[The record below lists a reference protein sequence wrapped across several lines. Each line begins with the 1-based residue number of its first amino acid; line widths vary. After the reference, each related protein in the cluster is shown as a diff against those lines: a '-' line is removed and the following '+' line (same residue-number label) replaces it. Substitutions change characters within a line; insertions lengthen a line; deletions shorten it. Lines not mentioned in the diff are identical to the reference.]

1 MNTVR
6 NVNMNTLQSLVLP
19 NLDVQAPEDLYVRLN
34 AQAWCQLDQPAV
46 HFEAGGVAFT
56 DTYYG
61 ALSLTTWRRHC
72 TLKEVLLQLE
82 GEGRFVVSLGVH
94 RHHQATVW
102 VGESTQTLQ
111 RGEPVEM
118 ALPNWSGLPD
128 GLLFFRLRAL
138 TPGRLDAARY
148 VTPQP
153 VANAV
158 RMGLVIT
165 HFNRIQQVLPAV
177 ERIRRSVLSRPDLRE
192 RLSLTVVD
200 NSRNLPLKSDA
211 LVTVISN
218 RNLGGSGGFA
228 RGLLSL
234 VDSGTHTHALLMD
247 DDASCEPE
255 SIARTLALLS
265 HAHTP
270 RLAVVGAL
278 ISELHPWHLLEN
290 GAGFDG
296 FCKPLGIGRDLRQ
309 MHNLMQCDRGDSR
322 PDFGGWWFFAFK
334 LAEVRRWPFPFFVR
348 GDDVF
353 FGLGNQFEITTL
365 SGVACFGEDFHL
377 KHGPMTAYLDARY
390 HLLHAILRERGALKA
405 VMRVLK
411 LRFVKP
417 LEGYHYSSA
426 RALTLALQHLRRGP
440 QFFRDNMDLSQV
452 RPMIAALQ
460 PDEKLGPI
468 DRKELNL
475 RMPRRTDRESMPRR
489 VLRVLTLGGFLLP
502 NALIRDRVLLHEKD
516 FFGRAYTVWR
526 YRRVLYRHGPTDT
539 GYIVEMDRA
548 RFFAEVRD
556 LLHELRLLIKQ
567 MPDLRRAYAEAMEQ
581 MGSLDFWREVYG
593 MPARTTLTASAAAV
607 PGIEVRSADAVT
619 AQPEAASVS
628 PSA

>member
-1 MNTVR
+1 
-6 NVNMNTLQSLVLP
+6 MNTLQSLPLP
-19 NLDVQAPEDLYVRLN
+19 NLDVPAPEDLYVRLN
-34 AQAWCQLDQPAV
+34 AQAWCQLDEPRV
-46 HFEAGGVAFT
+46 HFEAGGVALT

-72 TLKEVLLQLE
+72 TLKEVSLQLE

-94 RHHQATVW
+94 RHHQAMVW
-102 VGESTQTLQ
+102 VGERTVTL
-111 RGEPVEM
+111 RPGEPVEV
-118 ALPNWSGLPD
+118 PVPHWSALPD
-128 GLLFFRLRAL
+128 GLLFFRLRAV

-153 VANAV
+153 PVNAV
-158 RMGLVIT
+158 RLGMVVT
-165 HFNRIQQVLPAV
+165 HFNRIQQVLAAIQ
-177 ERIRRSVLSRPDLRE
+177 RMRRTVLRRPDLRE
-192 RLSLTVVD
+192 RLTLTVVD
-200 NSRNLPLKSDA
+200 NSRNLPLESDGQ
-211 LVTVISN
+211 VTIIPN

-228 RGLLSL
+228 RGMLSL

-255 SIARTLALLS
+255 SIARTVALLS
-265 HAHTP
+265 YAQTP

-309 MHNLMQCDRGDSR
+309 VQSLMQCDRGDQR

-334 LAEVRRWPFPFFVR
+334 LSEVKRWPFPFFVR

-353 FGLGNQFEITTL
+353 FGLGNQFDITTL
-365 SGVACFGEDFHL
+365 SGVACYGEDFHL

-390 HLLHAILRERGALKA
+390 HLLHAILREKGAFKA

-411 LRFVKP
+411 LRFIKP
-417 LEGYHYSSA
+417 LEGYHYASA
-426 RALTLALQHLRRGP
+426 QALTLALRHLRHGP

-452 RPMIAALQ
+452 RPMIAALK

-468 DRKELNL
+468 DRKNLNLKL
-475 RMPRRTDRESMPRR
+475 RMPRRTEKESVSRR
-489 VLRVLTLGGFLLP
+489 VMRVLSLGGFLLP
-502 NALIRDRVLLHEKD
+502 NALVRDRVLVHEKD

-548 RFFAEVRD
+548 RFFAELRA
-556 LLHELRLLIKQ
+556 LLRELRLLRKQ
-567 MPDLRRAYAEAMEQ
+567 MPELRPSYAKALEE
-581 MGSLDFWREVYG
+581 MGSLQFWRDVYG
-593 MPARTTLTASAAAV
+593 LPDRGTLPVGMGHGAGAVAGEPAAAPVAV
-607 PGIEVRSADAVT
+607 PAA
-619 AQPEAASVS
+619 AASVS